1 MTQSPPSSV
10 LVVGGGVVGLACAHY
25 LGRAGLT
32 VTVLERDRLGS
43 GASRGNAGE
52 ICPDRVE
59 PLGAPGVAVKALTG
73 VFRPD
78 SPLWINPVPSI
89 PLLRF
94 LAGLRLRSTAR
105 HHGTGAAALAALAED
120 TFALFE
126 ELEALGV
133 DGGAGK
139 DGFLFAYPSYE
150 DAAHGL
156 AGFRRL
162 GAPVAPEGVLRG
174 AAQAGTEPALGPA
187 ARAGFLV
194 ERQWAVD
201 PGQLMDTLA
210 ERLRRDGAELVEGAR
225 VTAVRDGAGRV
236 EVRTSAGTCQAD
248 AVVIAAGVWSRQV
261 CASLGV
267 RIDVATGKGYSFSVP
282 AESLPRRLV
291 HLGSAKAVPAPL
303 GKGVRVAGTMEFDR
317 DPDRFRQGRVEALV
331 AAARPYLPGAD
342 WERREQE
349 WMGPRPMTPD
359 GLPLIGPLP
368 GRPRVLLATGH
379 NMLGRDAGPGDG
391 TAGRRAADGGGGPGP
406 AARFAPGRSVGPA
419 PSGSALGAQAEQ
431 RHLQGERRLL
441 GEGGRL
447 LPAARVGGRDG
458 AQALYALGRPLRVR
472 RGEGQGHAPPVGQ
485 RGFELARVVRLHG
498 NSLPSRPMK
507 IALRHGGRMSRR
519 DGSH

>member
-1 MTQSPPSSV
+1 MSPAPSSV

-52 ICPDRVE
+52 ICPDLVE
-59 PLGAPGVAVKALTG
+59 PLGAPGVAIKALTG

-94 LAGLRLRSTAR
+94 LAGLGLRSTAR
-105 HHGTGAAALAALAED
+105 HHGAGAAALAALAED

-133 DGGAGK
+133 DGGADK
-139 DGFLFAYPSYE
+139 DGFLFAYPSDE
-150 DAAHGL
+150 DTAHGL

-162 GAPVAPEGVLRG
+162 GAPVASHGVLRG
-174 AAQAGTEPALGPA
+174 AGLAEAEPALGPA

-201 PGQLMDTLA
+201 PGQFVDTLA

-225 VTAVRDGAGRV
+225 VTAVRDGAERV
-236 EVRTSAGTCQAD
+236 EVRTTAGTYQAD
-248 AVVIAAGVWSRQV
+248 SVVIAAGVWSREV

-267 RIDVATGKGYSFSVP
+267 RVEVAAGKGYSFSVP

-291 HLGSAKAVPAPL
+291 HLGSARAVLAPL

-359 GLPLIGPLP
+359 GLPLIGPVP

-379 NMLGRDAGPGDG
+379 NMLGLMLAPATGRLVAGLVTGEAEPGL
-391 TAGRRAADGGGGPGP
+391 
-406 AARFAPGRSVGPA
+406 AARFAPGRT
-419 PSGSALGAQAEQ
+419 
-431 RHLQGERRLL
+431 
-441 GEGGRL
+441 
-447 LPAARVGGRDG
+447 
-458 AQALYALGRPLRVR
+458 VR
-472 RGEGQGHAPPVGQ
+472 REGQV
-485 RGFELARVVRLHG
+485 
-498 NSLPSRPMK
+498 LPRRIRP
-507 IALRHGGRMSRR
+507 
-519 DGSH
+519 